1 MTRSPPPSAHL
12 PGTAGHARA
21 LYGRALA
28 WHREGRGDAAAQT
41 LLELLARWP
50 REVDAMSLLAA
61 VEAQRGRPAEAE
73 RLLRN
78 ALALQPQRATL
89 HHNLGNALAAQGRM
103 EEALAC
109 FERSLALRPDYP
121 PTRVNIARA
130 LQALGRVD
138 DALAAIDAALA
149 ASPASA
155 DALMIRAGLLAE
167 QARRPGADAMAH
179 AHAVQ
184 AYRRAEAEGVDA
196 DMVRYALAALGT
208 GEAPPTSPAQYV
220 RQLFDR
226 YAPRF
231 DEHLRDRLN
240 YRVPELLVAAA
251 LAQVGPEAVGADAA
265 RPGLAVVDLGCGTGL
280 CGPLLRP
287 TASRMVGVDLSA
299 RMLEGAAARGY
310 DELVCADAVTYLDGQ
325 PAASFDLVLA
335 ADVVVYIGD
344 IGPLAVA
351 VRRALRP
358 GGMFALSTE
367 PHDGNGYQLQPSRR
381 YAHADAYVDAVA
393 RAQGLEPVA
402 RHREVLREEHGTPV
416 EGVLHVLRRA

>member
-1 MTRSPPPSAHL
+1 MTRSPPPSAHRA
-12 PGTAGHARA
+12 GTVADARA

-28 WHREGRGDAAAQT
+28 WHREGRGDAAAQA

-89 HHNLGNALAAQGRM
+89 HHNLGNTLAAQGRM

-109 FERSLALRPDYP
+109 FERSTALRPDHT

-184 AYRRAEAEGVDA
+184 AYRQAEAHGADA
-196 DMVRYALAALGT
+196 DMVRYALAALGADK
-208 GEAPPTSPAQYV
+208 APPMSPAQYV

-240 YRVPELLVAAA
+240 YRTPEVLVAAA
-251 LAQVGPEAVGADAA
+251 LAQVAPEAVGADAA
-265 RPGLAVVDLGCGTGL
+265 CPGLAVVDLGCGTGL

-287 TASRMVGVDLSA
+287 AARRVVGVDLSA

-310 DELVCADAVTYLDGQ
+310 DELVCEDAVTYLDGQ

-344 IGPLAVA
+344 LGPLAAA

-358 GGMFALSTE
+358 GGVFAFSAE
-367 PHDGNGYQLQPSRR
+367 AHDGIGYLLQPTRR
-381 YAHADAYVDAVA
+381 YAHADAYVDAIA
-393 RAQGLEPVA
+393 HAQGLEPVA

-416 EGVLHVLRRA
+416 EGVLHVLRRG